1 MREENQVGT
10 DRPCIVTTACV
21 ALDMTSDPAND
32 LSRDLGD
39 TEYAFVIVLIPPECD
54 AAAMTQSLGQAL
66 NADHILGAR
75 TAGEI
80 CENGYSEGRVVAMG
94 FPKSHF
100 SASARMF
107 EGLDATE
114 DLEIGSEALRL
125 RHEAHEHSQDFK
137 HEFAFL
143 LVDGLSRR
151 EDALV
156 LKIST
161 ALGSTQLFGGSSG
174 DGLRFESAPVFYN
187 GQVRTNAAILLVARS
202 SCRVSIF
209 REDHFEPSGKRL
221 VVTGAIP
228 EERLVTEINAEPAA
242 PEYAR
247 VVGIDPNQLSPFIF
261 ASHPI
266 VVSVGNQHHV
276 RAIQR
281 VEDNNDLR
289 FFSSI
294 DEGMVLTLANAQ
306 NITSHLETVLDR
318 LSEDE
323 EPDLIFACDCIL
335 RRLEAEQKQEIQN
348 MSAVLR
354 KHRVI
359 GFSTYGEQHNMLHVN
374 QTLTGIAIYP
384 PDHD

>member
-1 MREENQVGT
+1 MGI
-10 DRPCIVTTACV
+10 DRSGIVTAVCV
-21 ALDMTSDPAND
+21 NLDDAPDPSEALVDA
-32 LSRDLGD
+32 LAG
-39 TEYAFVIVLIPPECD
+39 TEYAFVIVLLPPVCEIEPLTRILQD
-54 AAAMTQSLGQAL
+54 RL
-66 NADHILGAR
+66 DVEHILGAR

-80 CENGYSEGRVVAMG
+80 CDTGYSENHIVALG
-94 FPKSHF
+94 FPRSYF
-100 SASARMF
+100 SASAQLF
-107 EGLDATE
+107 EQLNGPDDTE
-114 DLEIGSEALRL
+114 TAREVLRL
-125 RHEAHEHSQDFK
+125 RHEAHAKNPEFEN
-137 HEFAFL
+137 EFAFL

-187 GQVRTNAAILLVARS
+187 GRIRTNAAILLVARS
-202 SCRVSIF
+202 NCRFTIF

-221 VVTGAIP
+221 VVTGARP

-247 VVGIDPNQLSPFIF
+247 IVGIDPHQLSPFIF

-266 VVSVGNQHHV
+266 VVSVGDQHHV

-281 VEDNNDLR
+281 VEGNDLR
-289 FFSSI
+289 FFSAI
-294 DEGMVLTLANAQ
+294 DEGMVLTVAHPKNISGHLQ
-306 NITSHLETVLDR
+306 NVLEG
-318 LSEDE
+318 LSEHE

-335 RRLEAEQKQEIQN
+335 RRLEADQKQEIHN
-348 MSAVLR
+348 MSALLR

-384 PDHD
+384 PRHD

>member
-1 MREENQVGT
+1 MGG
-10 DRPCIVTTACV
+10 DRSSIVKTACV
-21 ALDMTSDPAND
+21 DTEVVSDPAAS
-32 LSRDLGD
+32 LTEALGD
-39 TEYAFVIVLIPPECD
+39 TEYAFVIVMVPRACD
-54 AAAMTQSLGQAL
+54 IETLTASLQNRINAA
-66 NADHILGAR
+66 HILGAR

-80 CENGYSEGRVVAMG
+80 CDQGYSEGHIVALG
-94 FPKSHF
+94 FPATHF

-107 EGLDATE
+107 EELDGPE
-114 DLEIGSEALRL
+114 DLETAREVLKL
-125 RHEAHEHSQDFK
+125 RHDARAQGENFE

-156 LKIST
+156 LKISS

-187 GQVRTNAAILLVARS
+187 GEVRTNAAILLVARS
-202 SCRVSIF
+202 NCRFKVF
-209 REDHFEPSGKRL
+209 REDHFEPSEKRL
-221 VVTGAIP
+221 VVTGAQP
-228 EERLVTEINAEPAA
+228 EARLVTELNAEVAA

-247 VVGIDPNQLSPFIF
+247 IVGIDPNQLSPFIF

-266 VVSVGNQHHV
+266 VVSVGDQHHV

-281 VEDNNDLR
+281 VENNHLR
-289 FFSSI
+289 FFSAI
-294 DEGMVLTLANAQ
+294 DEGMVLTVANPK
-306 NITSHLETVLDR
+306 NISGHLQDVLEG
-318 LSEDE
+318 LSEKE

-335 RRLEAEQKQEIQN
+335 RRLEAEQKQEISN
-348 MSAVLR
+348 MSDLLK

-384 PDHD
+384 PNHD